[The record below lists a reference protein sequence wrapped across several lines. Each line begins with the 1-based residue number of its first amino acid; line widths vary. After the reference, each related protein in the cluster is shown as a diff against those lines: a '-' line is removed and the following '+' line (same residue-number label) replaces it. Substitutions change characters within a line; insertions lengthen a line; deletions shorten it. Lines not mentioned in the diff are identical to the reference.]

1 MAIKISEVKIIW
13 NVWVMLIADTCGE
26 L

>member
-1 MAIKISEVKIIW
+1 MGDYKISEVKIISS
-13 NVWVMLIADTCGE
+13 VVMFTVDTCGE